1 MKLGIF
7 LMLKGRYDRIEYKGR
22 KVPDSQL
29 NKYADNEIKI
39 EHYQDENGVDEED
52 NPIII
57 DKVIVTIL

>member
-22 KVPDSQL
+22 KVPDKQL
-29 NKYADNEIKI
+29 SRYADNEIKI
-39 EHYQDENGVDEED
+39 EHYQDENGFDEEN

>member
-1 MKLGIF
+1 
-7 LMLKGRYDRIEYKGR
+7 MLKGRYDRIEYRGR

-29 NKYADNEIKI
+29 NKYADNEVKI
-39 EHYQDENGVDEED
+39 EHYQDEEGLDEED

>member
-7 LMLKGRYDRIEYKGR
+7 LMLKGRYDRIEYRGR

-29 NKYADNEIKI
+29 NKYADHEIKI
-39 EHYQDENGVDEED
+39 EHYQDEEGLDEED

>member
-7 LMLKGRYDRIEYKGR
+7 LMLKGRYDRIEYRGR

-29 NKYADNEIKI
+29 NKYADNEVKI
-39 EHYQDENGVDEED
+39 EHYQDEEGLDEED